1 MPAISDMEWGEY
13 RERLRL
19 EARRT
24 STPAFGTFELT
35 PLCNFNC
42 KMCYVHLSYEQM
54 KQTGR
59 LRSADEW
66 VGMAEQAS
74 DLGTFWIT
82 LTGGEVLTREDFSE
96 IYSRISDLGIRVSVL
111 SNGYLINEETICLF
125 SERPPAVLRFTLYGS
140 TNDTYRR
147 LCGVDDGFDRVYDNL
162 LRLRESGIK
171 FRLAFTR
178 TSLNNAD
185 CDEVISIARDL
196 GVHIVVAS
204 DLVGSARGATNDVS
218 ALRVLRSH
226 HEGNA
231 TCEDGLQTKKPVHA
245 TPKSPFWRCG
255 SYRSSFWLD
264 WDGNMEMCGFMSSC
278 RTKPFEWGMKKAW
291 NELLTELDKITFP
304 KECTNC
310 DLLGVCYSCPGICEA
325 DTGSPEVV
333 SRRICESMRERG
345 F

>member
-1 MPAISDMEWGEY
+1 MPATEDANWQEY
-13 RERLRL
+13 REHIRI

-24 STPAFGTFELT
+24 GTPAFGTFELT

-54 KQTGR
+54 RQAGR

-66 VGMAEQAS
+66 VDMAKQAS

-82 LTGGEVLTREDFSE
+82 LTGGEVLTRQDFSE

-111 SNGYLINEETICLF
+111 SNGYLINEGIIRLF
-125 SERPPAVLRFTLYGS
+125 SERPPAVLRFTLYGAS
-140 TNDTYRR
+140 NNTYQR
-147 LCGVDDGFDRVYDNL
+147 LCDVDDGFDEVYSNL
-162 LRLRESGIK
+162 LKLKKSGIP

-178 TSLNNAD
+178 TSLNDAD
-185 CDEVISIARDL
+185 LDDVVAIAREL

-204 DLVGSARGATNDVS
+204 DLVGSSRGSDNNVNS
-218 ALRVLRSH
+218 LRVSGSH
-226 HEGNA
+226 RDKVV
-231 TCEDGLQTKKPVHA
+231 CDDSQQMKKCNHIVPS
-245 TPKSPFWRCG
+245 SPFWRCG

-291 NELLTELDKITFP
+291 DELLARLDKIKFP
-304 KECTNC
+304 EECASC
-310 DLLGVCYSCPGICEA
+310 DLLGACYSCPGICEA

-333 SRRICESMRERG
+333 SRRICESMRKRG